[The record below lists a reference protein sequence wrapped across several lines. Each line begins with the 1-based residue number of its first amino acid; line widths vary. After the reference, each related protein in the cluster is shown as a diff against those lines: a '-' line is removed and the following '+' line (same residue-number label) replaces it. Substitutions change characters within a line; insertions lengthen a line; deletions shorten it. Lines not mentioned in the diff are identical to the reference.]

1 MEIPVLRFGVSRRW
15 TIVLLGLLACS
26 PATAQ
31 RPTPDQQRHTLD
43 AAREIAIHYSAKLP
57 DFICTENVQR
67 TDRTSP
73 TNIKADRLTVQLSY
87 FGQKEQYKLLT
98 LNGTRTNQSFES
110 LDGLISAGEFGSLLL
125 GVFDPASA
133 ADFAWKASSDL
144 RKHHAAVYTYRIARA
159 KSHYMLGAR
168 ASAGNLR
175 AAAAGYHGE
184 VVLDSETSRALRV
197 SALADDI
204 PPTSGILQSSV
215 EVDYDFIDVAGH
227 NHLLPSRSESHM
239 ERNYRQI
246 GNIVTFAGYRK
257 FEAESTID
265 FGKQ

>member
-1 MEIPVLRFGVSRRW
+1 MEIPVLRFSMRRRW
-15 TIVLLGLLACS
+15 KIVLLGLLACA
-26 PATAQ
+26 PAAAQ
-31 RPTPDQQRHTLD
+31 RPTPEHQRHTLD
-43 AAREIAIHYSAKLP
+43 AAREIAIHYSGKLP
-57 DFICTENVQR
+57 DFICTENVER

-98 LNGTRTNQSFES
+98 INGTRTNQSFES
-110 LDGLISAGEFGSLLL
+110 LEGLISAGEFGSLLL
-125 GVFDPASA
+125 GVFDPSSA

-144 RKHHAAVYTYRIARA
+144 RKHHTFVYTYRIARA

-168 ASAGNLR
+168 ASAGNLV

-197 SALADDI
+197 SASADDI
-204 PPTSGILQSSV
+204 PSTSGILQSSV
-215 EVDYDFIDVAGH
+215 EVDYDFIDVAGN

-239 ERNYRQI
+239 ERKYRQI
-246 GNIVTFAGYRK
+246 ANVVTFAGYRK